1 MAMRVGVPAM
11 EDPTLNVAALIDM
24 TFLLLVY
31 FMATC
36 SLNKSEGDLGIRLPG
51 ALAQAQTVD
60 LPDEQ
65 IVEVTETGRIYLNGR
80 EFDNAFSHELPE
92 LYSTLARYK
101 MAADAN
107 RTEAMVTVAAH
118 DQSKHQRVI
127 DVMNCCA
134 AAGIV
139 NVTFSASVE

>member
-1 MAMRVGVPAM
+1 MKLAVPQM
-11 EDPTLNVAALIDM
+11 EDPALNVASLIDM

-65 IVEVTETGRIYLNGR
+65 IIEITETGRLFLNGR
-80 EFDNAFSHELPE
+80 EFDSAVSQDLPE
-92 LYSTLARYK
+92 LYSTLTRYK
-101 MAADAN
+101 MASEASH
-107 RTEAMVTVAAH
+107 TEAMVTIAAH
-118 DQSKHQRVI
+118 DLAKHQRVI

-134 AAGIV
+134 GAGII

>member
-1 MAMRVGVPAM
+1 MKLNMPQLEEPELGVTP
-11 EDPTLNVAALIDM
+11 LIDM

-51 ALAQAQTVD
+51 ALAQAQSVD

-65 IVEVTETGRIYLNGR
+65 IIEVTETGRIFLNGR
-80 EFDNAFSHELPE
+80 EYDSAVSQDLPG
-92 LYSTLARYK
+92 LFALLVRYK
-101 MAADAN
+101 QAADAG
-107 RTEAMVTVAAH
+107 RTEAMVTIAAQ
-118 DQSKHQRVI
+118 DMAKHQRVI

-134 AAGIV
+134 GAGIT
-139 NVTFSASVE
+139 NVTFSAAVQ